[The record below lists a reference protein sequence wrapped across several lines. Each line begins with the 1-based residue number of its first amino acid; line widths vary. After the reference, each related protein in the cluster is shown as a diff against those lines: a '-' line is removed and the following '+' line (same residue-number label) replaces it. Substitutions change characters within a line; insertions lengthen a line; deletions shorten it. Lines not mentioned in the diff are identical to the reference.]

1 MSYYSGRSIVDGA
14 RSLCY
19 TGRMNGKDARSLSAE
34 AQEALRMRAV
44 DYYLACG
51 NKSQTARAFGVSR
64 QAVTGWARRYQE
76 GGPRALRK
84 KPQGRPK
91 GGKKLKPWQMA

>member
-1 MSYYSGRSIVDGA
+1 
-14 RSLCY
+14 
-19 TGRMNGKDARSLSAE
+19 MNGKDARSLSAE

-64 QAVTGWARRYQE
+64 QAVTDWARRSQHSANIDNYVYMRDWFLSNF
-76 GGPRALRK
+76 GFFWFKSTFLHRAI
-84 KPQGRPK
+84 
-91 GGKKLKPWQMA
+91 AN